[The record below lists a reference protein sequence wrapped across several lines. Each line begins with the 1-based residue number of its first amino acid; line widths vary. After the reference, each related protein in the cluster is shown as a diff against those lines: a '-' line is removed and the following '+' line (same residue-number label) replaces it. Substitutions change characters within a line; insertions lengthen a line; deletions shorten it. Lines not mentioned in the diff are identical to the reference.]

1 MTILV
6 DISELADLKALVAC
20 IDAGEDIVL
29 TRDGRTVATINMA
42 GADVG
47 VLSFD
52 GAHEVVVGS
61 TVIEVHAAIE
71 AAGQAIAP
79 ARSIA

>member
-1 MTILV
+1 MRFVMLKSINGDPMLV
-6 DISELADLKALVAC
+6 NIAAV
-20 IDAGEDIVL
+20 
-29 TRDGRTVATINMA
+29 RTVSTINMA

-61 TVIEVHAAIE
+61 TVTEVLAAVEVMDQHIRTTI
-71 AAGQAIAP
+71 AA
-79 ARSIA
+79 

>member
-1 MTILV
+1 MRFVMLKSINGDPMLV
-6 DISELADLKALVAC
+6 NIAAV
-20 IDAGEDIVL
+20 
-29 TRDGRTVATINMA
+29 RTVATITMA
-42 GADVG
+42 GADFG

-52 GAHEVVVGS
+52 GAHDVVVGS

-79 ARSIA
+79 VRSAA

>member
-1 MTILV
+1 MRFVMLKSINGDPILV
-6 DISELADLKALVAC
+6 NIAEV
-20 IDAGEDIVL
+20 
-29 TRDGRTVATINMA
+29 RTVATINMA
-42 GADVG
+42 GDDVG

-61 TVIEVHAAIE
+61 TVNEVHAAIE

-79 ARSIA
+79 ARSVAA

>member
-1 MTILV
+1 MRFVMLKSINGDPILV
-6 DISELADLKALVAC
+6 NIAAV
-20 IDAGEDIVL
+20 
-29 TRDGRTVATINMA
+29 RTGSARSMA

-61 TVIEVHAAIE
+61 TVTEVHAAIE

-79 ARSIA
+79 VRSAA

>member
-1 MTILV
+1 MRFVMLKSINGDPMLV
-6 DISELADLKALVAC
+6 NIAAV
-20 IDAGEDIVL
+20 
-29 TRDGRTVATINMA
+29 RTVATINMA

-79 ARSIA
+79 VRSAA